1 MLFEGVLSGKGYIMP
16 QLKNYVSIDIET
28 TGLNPKTDRII
39 EVGAVRVYDGKI
51 CEIKNWLINPR
62 CELSDFIKDLT
73 KIDEAMLEDAP
84 YIEETLPE
92 VIEFCKDDVLLGH
105 NIMMDFSF
113 LKRNAVN
120 RKFTFEKY
128 GIDTLKLARVIFADM
143 EKKNLGF
150 LCDKL
155 GIAAENKHRAADDA
169 LATVELFWKMEE
181 AAKGREEWEKLFKP
195 VKLQYSVKKEGP
207 ITPAQKSHIKKLLDG
222 HGLILDRDIDSMTKN
237 EASRYIDKTINKYGR
252 VKV

>member
-1 MLFEGVLSGKGYIMP
+1 MP

-28 TGLNPKTDRII
+28 TGLDPKTDRII
-39 EVGAVRVYDGKI
+39 EIGAVRVRDGMI
-51 CEIKNWLINPR
+51 REIRNWLINPR

-73 KIDEAMLEDAP
+73 KIDEAMLADAP
-84 YIEETLPE
+84 YIDEVLPE

-120 RKFTFEKY
+120 RGLPFEKY
-128 GIDTLKLARVIFADM
+128 GIDTLKLARIIFADM

-150 LCDKL
+150 LCDEL
-155 GIAAENKHRAADDA
+155 GITVENKHRAADDA
-169 LATVELFWKMEE
+169 LAAVKLFQIMGE
-181 AAKGREEWEKLFKP
+181 AAKGRDDWEKLFKP
-195 VKLQYSVKKEGP
+195 IKLQYAVKKEGP
-207 ITPAQKSHIKKLLDG
+207 ITPAQKNHIKKLLDE

-252 VKV
+252 IKV